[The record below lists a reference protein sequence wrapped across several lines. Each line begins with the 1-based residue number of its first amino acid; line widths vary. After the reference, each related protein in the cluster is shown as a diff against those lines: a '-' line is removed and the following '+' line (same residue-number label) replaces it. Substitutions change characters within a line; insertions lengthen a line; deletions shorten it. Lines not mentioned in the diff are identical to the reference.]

1 MLAARGLGFAP
12 ALLGPRALY
21 WTIMAVET
29 FVEEHYQVFLFV
41 CVAVSC
47 YVLCCVD
54 AHYQVLLCVA
64 MCCSVLQCVGTLHKE
79 NCQVL

>member
-1 MLAARGLGFAP
+1 MIAARGLGFAP

-29 FVEEHYQVFLFV
+29 FVEEHYQVYLFV

-47 YVLCCVD
+47 CVLRCVD
-54 AHYQVLLCVA
+54 EHYQVLLSVA
-64 MCCSVLQCVGTLHKE
+64 VCCSVLPCIGTFREEH
-79 NCQVL
+79 CQVL